1 MRTKKITNIISA
13 ALAVGLVC
21 ISSVQNANAYFTTH
35 VTAKG
40 GYEVSWRHREE
51 ITEKFVD
58 WNKYITITSEDGS
71 VPVYVRVKAFA
82 GNSYQLVYEGTGWTY
97 NNADGYCYYDS
108 VLQGG
113 GTATGLRVGIN
124 NVPVNPKEGMDFNV
138 VVVYETIP
146 VQYGTDGSMVGP
158 EQADW
163 TQRKTS
169 QEAYNE

>member
-1 MRTKKITNIISA
+1 MRTKITNIISA

-51 ITEKFVD
+51 ITEEFVD

-82 GNSYQLVYEGTGWTY
+82 GNGYQLVYEGNGWTY
-97 NNADGYCYYDS
+97 NNADGYCYYGS

-138 VVVYETIP
+138 VVIYETIP
-146 VQYGTDGSMVGP
+146 VQYGTDGSMVEP
-158 EQADW
+158 EKADW

-169 QEAYNE
+169 QAAYDE